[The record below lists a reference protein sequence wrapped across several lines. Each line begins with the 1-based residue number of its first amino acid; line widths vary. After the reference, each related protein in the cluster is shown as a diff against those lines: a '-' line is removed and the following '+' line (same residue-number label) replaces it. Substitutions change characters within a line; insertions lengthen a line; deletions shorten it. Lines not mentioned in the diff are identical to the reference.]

1 MNVPLLDLSYQ
12 HQPIREDIA
21 SAISRVV
28 DSNAFIL
35 GKEVSKLE
43 KQIADYCGVDFAIGV
58 SSGTDALLIS
68 LMAIGIGPGDEVIT
82 TPYTFFA
89 TVGCI
94 ARLGAKP
101 VFVDIDPAT
110 YNIDPGKIEEKITS
124 KTKAILPVH
133 LYGQCADSAAISS
146 TAKKHNL
153 YVVEDAAQAIGT
165 QYRDGRK
172 AGNLGDLGCFS
183 FFPTKNLGCFG
194 DGGMVV
200 TNHPEMNERV
210 RILRVHGSKPK
221 YYHKLIGGNF
231 RLDSLQA
238 AVLNVKFP
246 CLEDWNRQRRENAL
260 SYEALFKEN
269 CSTQTQKIQL
279 PQAVYSGSGVPN
291 HHTYNQFVIR
301 VSERD
306 ALREYLREK
315 DIGTEVYYPLPLHFQ
330 QCFRYLGHKEGDFP
344 ESEIAAKSTLALP
357 IFPGLKPEQQ
367 EYVVK
372 QIKTFFTPQRGEEE
386 PATQEG

>member
-1 MNVPLLDLSYQ
+1 MNVPLLDLSHQ
-12 HQPIREDIA
+12 HQPIHDDIA
-21 SAISRVV
+21 NAISQVV
-28 DSNAFIL
+28 DSNAFVL
-35 GKEVSKLE
+35 GEEVSKLE
-43 KQIADYCGVDFAIGV
+43 EQIADYCEVDFAIGV

-68 LMAIGIGPGDEVIT
+68 LMAIGVGPGDEVIT

-101 VFVDIDPAT
+101 VFVDIDPVT
-110 YNIDPGKIEEKITS
+110 YNIDPEKIEDKITP

-133 LYGQCADSAAISS
+133 LYGQCADSADILN

-153 YVVEDAAQAIGT
+153 YVVEDAAQAIGS

-210 RILRVHGSKPK
+210 RVLRVHGSKPK
-221 YYHKLIGGNF
+221 YYHQLIGGNF
-231 RLDSLQA
+231 RLDSIQA

-246 CLEDWNRQRRENAL
+246 CLEDWNRQRQENAHR
-260 SYEALFKEN
+260 YETLFNECGLIKA
-269 CSTQTQKIQL
+269 QKVQL
-279 PQAVYSGSGVPN
+279 PQAAYSGLEVPN
-291 HHTYNQFVIR
+291 YHTYNQFVIR
-301 VSERD
+301 VSDRD
-306 ALREYLREK
+306 ALRGFLLENG
-315 DIGTEVYYPLPLHFQ
+315 IGTEIYYPFPLHLQ
-330 QCFRYLGHKEGDFP
+330 KCFHYLGHKAGDFP
-344 ESEIAAKSTLALP
+344 EAEIAAKSTLALP

-367 EYVVK
+367 EYIVQ
-372 QIKTFFTPQRGEEE
+372 QINLFLAG
-386 PATQEG
+386 